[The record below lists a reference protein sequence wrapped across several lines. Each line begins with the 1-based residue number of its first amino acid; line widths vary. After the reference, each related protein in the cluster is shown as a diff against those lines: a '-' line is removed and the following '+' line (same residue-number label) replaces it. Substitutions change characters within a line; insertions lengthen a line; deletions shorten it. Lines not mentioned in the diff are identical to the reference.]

1 MRISTNLA
9 KFCALFFL
17 CISQLLPAQDLPT
30 LKTAS
35 EVTAGA
41 LPNGITY
48 YLVTNKTDK
57 GMADFAIIQ
66 KGDEAADSA
75 RGALVDLP
83 YFDGKKPYRFLA
95 SNGVGYRNY
104 GFVESAPDATKYRFE
119 GVPVSSQA
127 VCDTTLMMMF
137 GISER
142 SPYSQAVVVSG
153 DIDPKALVERMK
165 VLSMMVSRRQPLPKQ
180 SPVPSLLADSMRVEC
195 VPAEKEGVAT
205 ITVAFASP
213 RAPKELMNT
222 VQPLVTEMFAKELGI
237 IAQNR
242 IESTFRSR
250 LIPVAEVSTEYR
262 SSADGPSD
270 EVFYVS
276 ICTLPSRVQD
286 AVQALSEVLSSLDAK
301 STSVEEYA
309 FARDEFL
316 TSIAKTAAKKTSNKE
331 WMDRCIAAYLYG
343 APLATTSTR
352 AEFFAQQRLPVEKV
366 LPLFNDFVSALLEPS
381 KNVALCCAAPA
392 YCADAAEL
400 RTVFNVAWRMA
411 NVEGSI
417 PNFIQNYGDSTKL
430 ATPKAKVKLKKEMA
444 EPISGGKMWTFSNGM
459 SVIYKKADTKGK
471 FDYALMIKGGYSGV
485 QGISQGECGFVQD
498 MLPLYNVAGLSG
510 ATFQN
515 MLKANA
521 VVQNTSVSL
530 SDMRISGS
538 APSDMLP
545 FVMKS
550 LLAVANER
558 KVNKEAFRYY
568 KQCEELRLKI
578 VKREQEGIES
588 VVDSIMCPDYKYSP
602 RKRFASLRD
611 DLPQRAD
618 KFFDNQFSRVGDGVI
633 VLIGDLDEDDA
644 KKVLCRYLGGFE
656 TSSQHAVRP
665 SVSYKLRSGWSTCT
679 VGSEDVQA
687 GSAEPSI
694 NVAMSTVLPFSGER
708 YMAYKLAQMVLEREI
723 VQAIADSGLYLEL
736 SDSYEVFPVERLDL
750 RISCRPAELS
760 GLPAGITPENSL
772 KALGRVREAI
782 AKVSKGTLT
791 DAQLKIAKAD
801 LLDDITAEYA
811 RPSIMMRNVL
821 TRYSYGKD
829 MVSGYKDKINSVTV
843 SDVRDILKKFEE
855 GSKVEFIVY

>member
-41 LPNGITY
+41 LPNGIKY
-48 YLVTNKTDK
+48 YLVTNKVDK

-66 KGDEAADSA
+66 NGEDDAESA

-83 YFDGKKPYRFLA
+83 YFDGKKPYRFLS
-95 SNGVGYRNY
+95 SNGVGYRSY
-104 GFVESAPDATKYRFE
+104 GFVESAPDAVKYRFE

-142 SPYSQAVVVSG
+142 SPYAQAVVVSG

-180 SPVPSLLADSMRVEC
+180 KPLQSLLADSMRVEC
-195 VPAEKEGVAT
+195 VAPDRDGVARV
-205 ITVAFASP
+205 TVAFASP
-213 RAPKELMNT
+213 RAPKELMAT

-242 IESTFRSR
+242 IESTFRQR
-250 LIPVAEVSTEYR
+250 NIPLAEVETEYR

-270 EVFYVS
+270 EVFTVS
-276 ICTLPSRVQD
+276 VSVAPGRVQD

-316 TSIAKTAAKKTSNKE
+316 TSIAKTAAKKTTNKE

-343 APLATTSTR
+343 APLATTATR
-352 AEFFAQQRLPVEKV
+352 AEFFAQQRLPVDRV
-366 LPLFNDFVSALLEPS
+366 LPLFNDFVSALLDPS
-381 KNVALCCAAPA
+381 KNVALRCAAPA
-392 YCADAAEL
+392 YSVDAAEL
-400 RTVFNVAWRMA
+400 RTVFTVAWRMA

-417 PNFIQNYGDSTKL
+417 PTFIQNYGDSTKL
-430 ATPKAKVKLKKEMA
+430 ATPKTKVKLKKEAA
-444 EPISGGKMWTFSNGM
+444 EPVTGGKMWTFSNGM
-459 SVIYKKADTKGK
+459 RVIYKKLDTQGK

-485 QGISQGECGFVQD
+485 QGIGQGECGFVQD
-498 MLPLYNVAGLSG
+498 MLPLSDVAGLSG

-521 VVQNTSVSL
+521 VVQKTSVSL

-558 KVNKEAFRYY
+558 KVNSESFAYY
-568 KQCEELRLKI
+568 RECEGLRQAL
-578 VKREQEGIES
+578 VRRQQEGIS
-588 VVDSIMCPDYKYSP
+588 AVVDSIMCPEYKYTP
-602 RKRFASLRD
+602 TKRLSALRN
-611 DLPQRAD
+611 DLPQRAE
-618 KFFDNQFSRVGDGVI
+618 KYFANQFSRVSDGVF
-633 VLIGDLDEDDA
+633 VLIGDLDEDVA

-665 SVSYKLRSGWSTCT
+665 SVSYKLRPGWSTCT
-679 VGSEDVQA
+679 VGSEDAEA
-687 GSAEPSI
+687 GSGEPSV
-694 NVAMSTVLPFSGER
+694 NVAMSALLPFSGEHF
-708 YMAYKLAQMVLEREI
+708 MAYKLAQLVLEREI
-723 VQAIADSGLYLEL
+723 VQAIADSGMYLEI
-736 SDSYEVFPVERLDL
+736 SDSYEVFPVERLNL
-750 RISCRPAELS
+750 RFSCRPSEES
-760 GLPAGITPENSL
+760 GLPAGIAPENPL

-791 DAQLKIAKAD
+791 DAQLKLAKAD
-801 LLDDITAEYA
+801 LLDDMTVEYA
-811 RPSIMMRNVL
+811 RPSVMMQNVL
-821 TRYSYGKD
+821 IRYSDGKD
-829 MVSGYKDKINSVTV
+829 MVSGFKDKINSV
-843 SDVRDILKKFEE
+843 SLADVRDILKKFED